1 MKENKRITEIV
12 SRRCGGEP
20 LAYILG
26 EKEFWSL
33 TFKVDYNTLIPRPET
48 ETLIEGILSN
58 FHSSDN
64 SFCILDLGT
73 GSGCIL
79 AALLTE
85 FKDSIGVCLDKSL
98 LACKIAQRN
107 LSNLNLANRSSVL
120 VDNWGISLTGAYKI
134 ISCNPPYIS
143 IPEILD
149 INHEIREFEPRLAID
164 GGIDGLKCYRSIA
177 PIINNLLCP
186 YEGIAALEIGHT
198 QANAVSKILF
208 SNNLEV
214 IGLKQDLAGLDR
226 CLLATVRKND
236 GL

>member
-1 MKENKRITEIV
+1 MSILRVPVNKAVDTAADFLKKNNIQNPRLEARLLVASATQLSVSTIISSPEYLVDVIENQKITEVV

-20 LAYILG
+20 LAYIVG

-33 TFKVDYNTLIPRPET
+33 TFEVDNSTLVPRPET

-73 GSGCIL
+73 GTGCIL

-98 LACKIAQRN
+98 LACKMAQRN

-143 IPEILD
+143 IPFKHCL
-149 INHEIREFEPRLAID
+149 
-164 GGIDGLKCYRSIA
+164 GL
-177 PIINNLLCP
+177 
-186 YEGIAALEIGHT
+186 
-198 QANAVSKILF
+198 
-208 SNNLEV
+208 
-214 IGLKQDLAGLDR
+214 
-226 CLLATVRKND
+226 RKM
-236 GL
+236 